1 MSYDHVRFT
10 APQLRALAALSGGWL
25 FNPPKSISA
34 AIQSLALYYPQL
46 IEMEAGN
53 LGRRGG
59 WARRARLTPAGL
71 EVKKAR
77 SL

>member
-10 APQLRALAALSGGWL
+10 ASQLRALAALSGEWM
-25 FNPPKSISA
+25 FNPPRSISA

-46 IEMEAGN
+46 VQTEAGN
-53 LGRRGG
+53 LGPRGG
-59 WARRARLTPAGL
+59 WARRARLTLLGT

>member
-1 MSYDHVRFT
+1 MNYDHVRFT
-10 APQLRALAALSGGWL
+10 APQLRALAALSGEWL

-46 IEMEAGN
+46 VQREAADFGP
-53 LGRRGG
+53 RGG
-59 WARRARLTPAGL
+59 LASRARLTPAGL

>member
-10 APQLRALAALSGGWL
+10 APQLRALAVLSGEWL
-25 FNPPKSISA
+25 FNPPKSMSA

-46 IEMEAGN
+46 VQTEAADF
-53 LGRRGG
+53 GRRGG
-59 WARRARLTPAGL
+59 WARRARLTLAGL